1 MRFLTVAALVATMLW
16 TEAVQGHNILLKA
29 HSRECFHEELHR
41 DDKMTVTFQ
50 VGDRESGGAGNLD
63 IDFSVWLPRHR
74 VQLQEL
80 TFFQITDPAHRFE
93 TQQRGVS
100 SGDYSFEA
108 KMDGKYTYCFSN
120 EHWSANSKE
129 VSFNV
134 HGIVY
139 VPESDTPS
147 DPLEAEVRKL
157 SELLSQVKDEQAYIV
172 VRERTHRNTAES
184 TNSRVKWWSIFQ
196 LGVLVGEGVFQVWWL
211 KRFFEVK
218 RVPTDTDVTNHTVN
232 HHLPAENE
240 QQTPL
245 ERSASVATESSAGE
259 PGEDDESKYP
269 GRVALYL
276 LTFGLFL
283 STFVVALDN
292 TIIATA
298 IPRITTVFNSLDDV
312 GWYGSAY
319 LLTTTSLQP
328 SFGKVY
334 TYFNIKWTYIS
345 ALIIFEIG
353 SVLCGA
359 AVNSTMLIIGRAVA
373 GAGAAALFSG
383 VYINL
388 PIGAIAVTA
397 VFFFFENPERK
408 HSKLTFLEK
417 IGQIDLLGA
426 FFLITSIVCL
436 LLALQWGGTTYPWS
450 NSKVWGCILGFA
462 LLMITF
468 TCIQFWKQDK
478 ATLPPRIML
487 KQRTIFTCAFF
498 SAFLALALYAHIYFL
513 PFYFQAVKGTTAESS
528 GIRTIPYLI
537 SITFASIAVGGS
549 ITMLGHYVPFTWSG
563 SAIFTV
569 GAGLLYTLKVNS
581 GAGKWIGYQI
591 IAGTGAGMCV
601 QVPFIA
607 VQVVLNKRDMPT
619 GNAVAIFFNTLGG
632 AFSVSIAQNI
642 FSNTLVKQI
651 PLYTHGVNPT
661 TIIAAG
667 ATHIRDV
674 TPPSQLPGV
683 LIAYNI
689 AVTGVFILSIAC
701 AGIATCLS
709 ALFEWKT
716 VKGKKLDIGGGA

>member
-1 MRFLTVAALVATMLW
+1 MRFLTVAALVATTLW
-16 TEAVQGHNILLKA
+16 TGAVQGHNILLKA

-63 IDFSVWLPRHR
+63 IDFS
-74 VQLQEL
+74 
-80 TFFQITDPAHRFE
+80 ITDPAHRFE

-139 VPESDTPS
+139 VPESDAPS

-184 TNSRVKWWSIFQ
+184 TNARVKWWSIFQ

-218 RVPTDTDVTNHTVN
+218 RVAISANSSTSADSTEKAAEALEPGKETVETSRQQVRSLNGAQEESQNHPAETDVTTHVGNNHP
-232 HHLPAENE
+232 PAENE
-240 QQTPL
+240 KQTPL
-245 ERSASVATESSAGE
+245 ERSASIATESSAGE

-269 GRVALYL
+269 GRMALYL

-345 ALIIFEIG
+345 ALFIFEFG

-383 VYINL
+383 GMTIVAYS
-388 PIGAIAVTA
+388 
-397 VFFFFENPERK
+397 
-408 HSKLTFLEK
+408 HSKLTFSEK
-417 IGQIDLLGA
+417 IDQIDLL
-426 FFLITSIVCL
+426 
-436 LLALQWGGTTYPWS
+436 
-450 NSKVWGCILGFA
+450 
-462 LLMITF
+462 
-468 TCIQFWKQDK
+468 
-478 ATLPPRIML
+478 
-487 KQRTIFTCAFF
+487 
-498 SAFLALALYAHIYFL
+498 
-513 PFYFQAVKGTTAESS
+513 
-528 GIRTIPYLI
+528 
-537 SITFASIAVGGS
+537 
-549 ITMLGHYVPFTWSG
+549 
-563 SAIFTV
+563 
-569 GAGLLYTLKVNS
+569 
-581 GAGKWIGYQI
+581 
-591 IAGTGAGMCV
+591 
-601 QVPFIA
+601 
-607 VQVVLNKRDMPT
+607 
-619 GNAVAIFFNTLGG
+619 VAIFFNTLGG

-642 FSNTLVKQI
+642 FSNTLIKQI
-651 PLYTHGVNPT
+651 PLHTQGVNPA

-689 AVTGVFILSIAC
+689 AVTDTFVLSIAC

-716 VKGKKLDIGGGA
+716 VKGKKLEMGGGA